1 MMRPPSG
8 WLGRAPSD
16 RESYIPY
23 NYSYQTS
30 PHARYPPF
38 CSTCCCDG
46 FFAGRGDG
54 VFSDRV
60 GLFTGDV
67 VTSSGLF
74 IRVPSSGAPSVSSQ
88 IFSGQHVR
96 IYCCYFLW
104 SISSVAYEFAAVFL
118 FLSSIHSSLFTYCFL
133 PLLSHLGSLTSRW
146 DVGEMYFG
154 GYAGGVV
161 CRYGKAGAEEADA
174 GYRSVAVAIPRRMGR
189 AGARG
194 PPTVLQRCELGP
206 SGVRQSVGETPV

>member
-88 IFSGQHVR
+88 M
-96 IYCCYFLW
+96 C
-104 SISSVAYEFAAVFL
+104 
-118 FLSSIHSSLFTYCFL
+118 
-133 PLLSHLGSLTSRW
+133 
-146 DVGEMYFG
+146 FG
-154 GYAGGVV
+154 GCAGGVV
-161 CRYGKAGAEEADA
+161 CGYGETGAEEADT
-174 GYRSVAVAIPRRMGR
+174 GHRSIAAAIPRRMGR

-194 PPTVLQRCELGP
+194 PTIVMQRRELGS

>member
-88 IFSGQHVR
+88 IRPHASTVIPPSASQSLALVRPSASPMPPCVFHVDSVSFDCPWHAGISGPP
-96 IYCCYFLW
+96 
-104 SISSVAYEFAAVFL
+104 ATAA
-118 FLSSIHSSLFTYCFL
+118 
-133 PLLSHLGSLTSRW
+133 
-146 DVGEMYFG
+146 DV
-154 GYAGGVV
+154 VL
-161 CRYGKAGAEEADA
+161 CLQRGKALLAQLSLA
-174 GYRSVAVAIPRRMGR
+174 PR
-189 AGARG
+189 
-194 PPTVLQRCELGP
+194 VL
-206 SGVRQSVGETPV
+206 

>member
-88 IFSGQHVR
+88 IFFGQQLLLRSNLLLLFPLVTFFGGVR
-96 IYCCYFLW
+96 VCCCV
-104 SISSVAYEFAAVFL
+104 SIPVFNLLIL
-118 FLSSIHSSLFTYCFL
+118 FIYCFL
-133 PLLSHLGSLTSRW
+133 PTSLPPGFLDVTLGCGSNVFWWLCWWCGMWIRRNRCGRGRHRSQIHCGCDPSTNGSRW
-146 DVGEMYFG
+146 
-154 GYAGGVV
+154 
-161 CRYGKAGAEEADA
+161 
-174 GYRSVAVAIPRRMGR
+174 
-189 AGARG
+189 GAR
-194 PPTVLQRCELGP
+194 PYNCLA
-206 SGVRQSVGETPV
+206 TP